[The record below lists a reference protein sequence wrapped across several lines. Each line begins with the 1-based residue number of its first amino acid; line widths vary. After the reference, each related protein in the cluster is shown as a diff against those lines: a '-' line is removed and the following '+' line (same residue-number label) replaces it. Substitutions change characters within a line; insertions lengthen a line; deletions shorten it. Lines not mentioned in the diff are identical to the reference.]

1 MAALSRGGL
10 LKSLLRLSST
20 STDLTQQANRWKPVD
35 PMPVWFTA
43 KARRRLSRLARAGTR
58 RWRRQLVMVA
68 LATSTRANRQERSR
82 RRGTPCHPRQWRCL
96 ETARTRSTSSASKAH
111 PSCRPRP
118 RQAASHHLCHLKVVF
133 SAMRQAATCR
143 RLRLGRSTPVTPLAR
158 SSTFEAQLGKQLVQ
172 MVWVCP
178 QLPSTKKC

>member
-1 MAALSRGGL
+1 MAALSQGGL
-10 LKSLLRLSST
+10 LKSLLRRSST

-35 PMPVWFTA
+35 PILVWFTA

-82 RRGTPCHPRQWRCL
+82 RQGTPCHPRQWRCL

-118 RQAASHHLCHLKVVF
+118 RQDASHHLCHLKVVF

-158 SSTFEAQLGKQLVQ
+158 SSTFEAQLGKRLAQT
-172 MVWVCP
+172 VWVCH